1 MTRFYLARGPLVA
14 RARKGGY
21 FMLYKE
27 LSSKEERI
35 MSFEQAREKW
45 PLHSYIIKKIE
56 IYSFDAMNMLSAR
69 HNALNY
75 PKRGNFFLTVPLKKE
90 EEIVCGHIEI
100 GIVVG
105 YVNIYGNN
113 PMPLLDINQDIPIPA
128 AYFVSSL
135 EDAALYEDLSNL
147 NEILAANDLDEYEYI
162 K

>member
-1 MTRFYLARGPLVA
+1 
-14 RARKGGY
+14 
-21 FMLYKE
+21 MLYKE